1 MSKPARWIA
10 GLVAIAA
17 AAALGWWV
25 IEDLLPEILKVME
38 REEEL
43 EKPVVP
49 PRRASRSVS
58 GELVITLD
66 EPTIRRLA
74 LKVEPLSAIAAP
86 AERKA
91 YGQVLNAGSL
101 IKLQADLAIAEA
113 ELAVARPEF
122 ERLQSLHQAGQ
133 NASLRSL
140 QAAQAQFVS
149 SQTSARA
156 ALQQLSLAWGKGIAG
171 LPAAERGALID
182 RVVKGEQALARVHL
196 PPGEALAGAP
206 AAAAAAPLGLEERR
220 LETLRLFEAPETDAR
235 LQGQSFILLLNIAA
249 AVPGQPQAAGLPP
262 GTALIAYL
270 QESGEPQ
277 KGILLPRAAILR
289 HAGKAWVY
297 QQIDSQK
304 FSRREVHLDR
314 PMEKGWFTTSP
325 FREGDRVVAS
335 GAQALLSEEL
345 KSSIAVEEE
354 E

>member
-1 MSKPARWIA
+1 MNKPARWIA
-10 GLVAIAA
+10 GLAAVAA
-17 AAALGWWV
+17 AAALGWWAV
-25 IEDLLPEILKVME
+25 ENLAPEILKMME

-43 EKPVVP
+43 EKPIKP
-49 PRRASRSVS
+49 PNRASRSVS
-58 GELVITLD
+58 GELVLTLD
-66 EPTIRRLA
+66 EPTVRRLA
-74 LKVEPLSAIAAP
+74 LKVEPLPAMAAL

-91 YGQVLNAGSL
+91 YGQVLNAGGL

-113 ELAVARPEF
+113 ELAVARAEF
-122 ERLQSLHQAGQ
+122 ERLQSLHRAGQ

-156 ALQQLSLAWGKGIAG
+156 AQQQLSLAWGKGFAA

-196 PPGEALAGAP
+196 PPGEALAAPP
-206 AAAAAAPLGLEERR
+206 AAATAPAGLEERR
-220 LETLRLFEAPETDAR
+220 LEALRIFEAPETDAR
-235 LQGQSFILLLNIAA
+235 LQGQGFLLLIDTPAA
-249 AVPGQPQAAGLPP
+249 APGQPPAPGLPP
-262 GTALIAYL
+262 GTALTAYL

-277 KGILLPRAAILR
+277 KGVLLPRAAILR

-297 QQIDSQK
+297 LEIDSQK
-304 FSRREVHLDR
+304 FSRREVFLDR
-314 PMEKGWFTTSP
+314 PMEKGWFAAAP
-325 FREGDRVVAS
+325 LREGDRVVTS
-335 GAQALLSEEL
+335 GAQALFSEEL